1 MTLTFEFMWAVVTFS
16 FGMAFTPGPNNTVA
30 FSTGLNYGFFRT
42 IPYGLG
48 VATGL
53 PLLILAV
60 ALGLG
65 EFFRAFPQSY
75 DYIKYA
81 GIAYI
86 VYLSWK
92 IATADPRQNRSE
104 KNVPA
109 QASAVGNLD
118 KPDKCPAFSDGVLF
132 QWMNPKAWL
141 LAVTGAT
148 TYIGQDTLSVKLAFF
163 CGMFSFMSFASLVA
177 WSFGG
182 ELSGRLIRSPR
193 VFRTMNILMGI
204 LLLSS
209 VISLL

>member
-53 PLLILAV
+53 PLMIIAV

-65 EFFRAFPQSY
+65 EFFRAFPQFY
-75 DYIKYA
+75 DGVRYA

-92 IATADPRQNRSE
+92 IGTADLRRNRSE
-104 KNVPA
+104 KDG
-109 QASAVGNLD
+109 AVVG
-118 KPDKCPAFSDGVLF
+118 KPDRRPAFSDGFLF

-141 LAVTGAT
+141 LAATGAAI
-148 TYIGQDTLSVKLAFF
+148 YIGQDIFSLKLAFF
-163 CGMFSFMSFASLVA
+163 CGMFSFMSFSSLVA

-193 VFRTMNILMGI
+193 VSKIMNILMGI

-209 VISLL
+209 AISLI